1 MGLRAICC
9 PEANTPADVSGSPG
23 SAADGQEGG
32 YRAGRGGGG
41 GFFYPGRV
49 HRAPGRTDLGVWLD
63 GWWRFSAEGGL
74 GEAVNCDWADS

>member
-32 YRAGRGGGG
+32 YRAGRGG
-41 GFFYPGRV
+41 
-49 HRAPGRTDLGVWLD
+49 
-63 GWWRFSAEGGL
+63 AEEEDSFTPAGCIGL
-74 GEAVNCDWADS
+74 PVGLT